1 MEISIVYSQLEWYM
15 FAFVLG
21 FLRNQKVEVNMLA
34 TFSSLG
40 NSEAKASALY
50 SLVVMIL
57 FE

>member
-1 MEISIVYSQLEWYM
+1 MEISSVYSHLESHM
-15 FAFVLG
+15 FAFVLS

-40 NSEAKASALY
+40 NSEFKASALY
-50 SLVVMIL
+50 SLVVKIL